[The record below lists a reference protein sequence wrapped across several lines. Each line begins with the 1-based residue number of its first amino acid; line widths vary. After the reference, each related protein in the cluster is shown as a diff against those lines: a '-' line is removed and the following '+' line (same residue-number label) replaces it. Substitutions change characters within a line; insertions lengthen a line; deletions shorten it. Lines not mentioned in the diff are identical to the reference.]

1 VNLCATG
8 PEIIQRQFSF
18 PVLKGRQ
25 SISSKL
31 ANYVV
36 IGRIVLRRIETRL
49 MLRIRLAIPLTT
61 RGSRSLVKNVDLFH

>member
-8 PEIIQRQFSF
+8 LEIIQRQFSF

-25 SISSKL
+25 SISRKL
-31 ANYVV
+31 ANSVI

-49 MLRIRLAIPLTT
+49 MLLIRLTIPPTT
-61 RGSRSLVKNVDLFH
+61 RGVHSLVENVDLFH